1 MTCAVLAV
9 PDVSR
14 VGGGAQAPR
23 AAVPIPDTLTFLRVC
38 LRSVLFS
45 PGPGMAPPSGGMY
58 YSSGSVEHPL
68 QSRVLAWRPLRA
80 PSACYSSG
88 SVERPLQSRSQH
100 GAPSRWAEWVTA
112 AEVWSIPFS
121 PGSPAWHPL
130 RAACVTAGEVWS
142 IPFSPG
148 PGMAPPPGG
157 MCYSRGSVERP
168 LQSRSG
174 MAPPPGTG
182 TCYSRGSV
190 ALVCFVA
197 GKCWLSS
204 QLGPTSDSW
213 ALFPA

>member
-23 AAVPIPDTLTFLRVC
+23 AAVPIPDTLTFPRVC

-45 PGPGMAPPSGGMY
+45 PGPGMAPPPGGMY

-112 AEVWSIPFS
+112 AEVWSVPFS

-130 RAACVTAGEVWS
+130 RRHVLQQEKCGASPSVPVRHGAPSGHRHVLQPWKCGLSVLCRWEVLAQQPAGAD
-142 IPFSPG
+142 F
-148 PGMAPPPGG
+148 
-157 MCYSRGSVERP
+157 
-168 LQSRSG
+168 
-174 MAPPPGTG
+174 
-182 TCYSRGSV
+182 
-190 ALVCFVA
+190 
-197 GKCWLSS
+197 
-204 QLGPTSDSW
+204 
-213 ALFPA
+213 

>member
-38 LRSVLFS
+38 LRSVL
-45 PGPGMAPPSGGMY
+45 
-58 YSSGSVEHPL
+58 
-68 QSRVLAWRPLRA
+68 
-80 PSACYSSG
+80 
-88 SVERPLQSRSQH
+88 
-100 GAPSRWAEWVTA
+100 
-112 AEVWSIPFS
+112 
-121 PGSPAWHPL
+121 
-130 RAACVTAGEVWS
+130 
-142 IPFSPG
+142 FSPG